1 MANGSMTRGQF
12 SPAQQRAPMPDL
24 EPDAQT
30 VIVLQDASG
39 PSETIVAM
47 CAALEI
53 EIVHVSALYDLP
65 FRLHHHQPVA
75 VIATMDLCE
84 RTSCA
89 ALRAVAGY
97 NPDLPVMLVAPNDPA
112 SQGTIDAA
120 EQIWNLSAI
129 TRLTGGPGPR
139 DLIGFL
145 FQAGRWSNTGQL
157 IPLF

>member
-1 MANGSMTRGQF
+1 MASGSMTRGQF
-12 SPAQQRAPMPDL
+12 SPSHHGAPMTTLKPYTQTIIVL
-24 EPDAQT
+24 ESACSLSE
-30 VIVLQDASG
+30 VIV
-39 PSETIVAM
+39 TM
-47 CAALEI
+47 CDALEI
-53 EIVHVSALYDLP
+53 EIIRVSALHDLP

-75 VIATMDLCE
+75 VISMMDLCE

-89 ALRAVAGY
+89 ILRAVAAY
-97 NPDLPVMLVAPNDPA
+97 SPELPVMLLAPDDPA

-129 TRLTGGPGPR
+129 TRLTTAPGPK

-145 FQAGRWSNTGQL
+145 FHAGRRSRTGRL